1 MYVPSGNPSVVIPES
16 GKVTFI
22 DFVKAPDNVIFV
34 IVSINC
40 SAVTPTDGGDSRKSN
55 EDEKSVVNIFHSPLI
70 FFLFFCFLSI

>member
-1 MYVPSGNPSVVIPES
+1 MSINGKMVGVKIIVTTREKTSKYISHLFMYVPSGGPSVVIPES

-40 SAVTPTDGGDSRKSN
+40 SAVTPTV
-55 EDEKSVVNIFHSPLI
+55 EEIV
-70 FFLFFCFLSI
+70 